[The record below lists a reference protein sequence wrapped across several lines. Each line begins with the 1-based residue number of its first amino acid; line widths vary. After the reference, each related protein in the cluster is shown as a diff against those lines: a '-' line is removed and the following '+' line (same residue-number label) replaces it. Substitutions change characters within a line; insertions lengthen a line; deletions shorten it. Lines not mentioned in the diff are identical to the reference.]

1 METEAAV
8 LKFVT
13 DLGPAG
19 LGVTVILVLWIK
31 ILNPMLKAMQEAHEK
46 REAASQAIVLKAQ
59 SVIEGVIVKNTDVL
73 TRVDLRLRDDEA
85 QERQQRKTP
94 TNHDRDD
101 DLN

>member
-1 METEAAV
+1 METEAAI

-19 LGVTVILVLWIK
+19 LGVSVILVLWIK

-85 QERQQRKTP
+85 QERQQRKAP
-94 TNHDRDD
+94 TNNDHDD
-101 DLN
+101 DQN